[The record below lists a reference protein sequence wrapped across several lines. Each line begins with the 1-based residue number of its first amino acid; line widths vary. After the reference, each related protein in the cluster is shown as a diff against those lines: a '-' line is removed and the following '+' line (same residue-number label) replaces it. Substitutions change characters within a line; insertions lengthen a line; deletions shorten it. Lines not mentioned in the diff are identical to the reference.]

1 LLASTYSSGT
11 VIIGISRGNL
21 LVMAIL
27 EAMASVNLQVLKSRE
42 LEILMA
48 QISEEQSLFHLREG

>member
-1 LLASTYSSGT
+1 
-11 VIIGISRGNL
+11 
-21 LVMAIL
+21 MAIL